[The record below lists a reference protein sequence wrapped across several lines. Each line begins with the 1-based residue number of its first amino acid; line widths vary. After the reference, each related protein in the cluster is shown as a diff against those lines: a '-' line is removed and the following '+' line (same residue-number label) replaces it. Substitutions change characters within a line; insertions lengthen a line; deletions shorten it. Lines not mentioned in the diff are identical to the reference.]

1 MVSNMKRTKNLI
13 IMMAVLIVL
22 CGGIVA
28 VKSVEKH
35 IDKISTI
42 DEEILAITNEEI
54 SELSWKYDGS
64 ELKFVK
70 TDDVWK
76 SADDSTFPVSQE
88 KIAQF
93 LEHFASVH
101 ASFIINDVEDYDQY
115 GLGTPECTIQIKKAD
130 TDVTISLGGFSTMDS
145 KRYISIGDGNVYL
158 IDDDLLEYVKTD
170 RDDFFQN
177 DVFPDFTQV
186 TGMKLSGKKEL
197 EIVHEEDADYTYTS
211 FYPYYLVEGTEH
223 KAISTSYARTFIN
236 QILEMDTTDYET
248 YQVDENELS
257 KYGLD
262 EPNLTVVITGD
273 VEKDED
279 TLVSESVQLGIGYV
293 DDEHIYARM
302 EDSNNVFKVSK
313 ETYDALLEGDYA
325 SLRAKEVLKLDW
337 SLITKISTV
346 FEDETYEILADLSDK
361 DETKYT
367 LNGEEIDITDI
378 KSDINALSLEEV
390 SELGQK
396 GKLECTFTISMDNEA
411 YPELTVSLYRYDGD
425 QCVVTLQDEVIGFTK
440 RVSMS
445 DLREHFTSLIL
456 NLNK

>member
-1 MVSNMKRTKNLI
+1 
-13 IMMAVLIVL
+13 
-22 CGGIVA
+22 
-28 VKSVEKH
+28 
-35 IDKISTI
+35 
-42 DEEILAITNEEI
+42 
-54 SELSWKYDGS
+54 
-64 ELKFVK
+64 
-70 TDDVWK
+70 
-76 SADDSTFPVSQE
+76 
-88 KIAQF
+88 
-93 LEHFASVH
+93 
-101 ASFIINDVEDYDQY
+101 
-115 GLGTPECTIQIKKAD
+115 
-130 TDVTISLGGFSTMDS
+130 MDS

-262 EPNLTVVITGD
+262 EPNLTVEITGD